1 MPRRTDGGSKS
12 HLLVIWLTVQV
23 SRHVGCISKRWA
35 TFGWVYCA
43 CEKVS
48 LTVLWKTSLANYDSI
63 QNSSAGAVATS
74 TYIVF
79 IAIEAVGFPISWL
92 ISKPSKVRR
101 ADGSP
106 IMLAAKKPWRA
117 EFQILWQAMTT
128 RRMLLIIPVAFNSF
142 FYGGIAY
149 TYLARYFTVRTRAL
163 SGVLQPSAA
172 IITTLIYGRYVLDN
186 GSWTQRRRAQIGF
199 LTWCLPMFACVAWLV
214 ANATEWASTDPVTV
228 HDWASPSW
236 ARAYLPFLFLQ
247 CVGYWGQS
255 VSGRFCADLKWEL
268 TAEPV
273 RVLAIVLFRHR
284 RYQQRTK
291 RWYLSLLG
299 GRRTS
304 HLVRRQ
310 FQKRTGKQ
318 PSIRCLGGHCCS
330 SPFHMVGDPHRT
342 VV

>member
-1 MPRRTDGGSKS
+1 M
-12 HLLVIWLTVQV
+12 IQLTVQI
-23 SRHVGCISKRWA
+23 SRHVGCISKRW
-35 TFGWVYCA
+35 TTSGWVYCA

-48 LTVLWKTSLANYDSI
+48 LAALSMIVQADYDSV
-63 QNSSAGAVATS
+63 QNASAGAVATS
-74 TYIVF
+74 TYIIF

-92 ISKPSKVRR
+92 ISKPSNVRR

-106 IMLAAKKPWRA
+106 IMLAAKKPWKA
-117 EFQILWQAMTT
+117 EFQILWQAATT

-172 IITTLIYGRYVLDN
+172 IISTLIYGRFILDN
-186 GSWTQRRRAQIGF
+186 GRWTQKRRAQIGF

-214 ANATEWASTDPVTV
+214 ANATEWAKTDPVTV

-255 VSGRFCADLKWEL
+255 VSCSK
-268 TAEPV
+268 
-273 RVLAIVLFRHR
+273 IV
-284 RYQQRTK
+284 QI
-291 RWYLSLLG
+291 WNVS
-299 GRRTS
+299 
-304 HLVRRQ
+304 
-310 FQKRTGKQ
+310 
-318 PSIRCLGGHCCS
+318 
-330 SPFHMVGDPHRT
+330 
-342 VV
+342 